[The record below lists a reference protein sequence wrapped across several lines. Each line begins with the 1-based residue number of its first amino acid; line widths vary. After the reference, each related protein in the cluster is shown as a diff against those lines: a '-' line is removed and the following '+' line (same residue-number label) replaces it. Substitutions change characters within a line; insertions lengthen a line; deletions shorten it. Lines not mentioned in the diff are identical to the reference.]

1 MEIDMQTL
9 NAQAAAVLN
18 TLTAGLEPGQ
28 VRRVG
33 ATDGPFMQVV
43 VERLNEE
50 HFSVSH
56 YYTANGDLV
65 PDPDMEFLRTP
76 AGAWACVSITQ
87 PQGYEEAIHYSDA
100 WELVVDAVALSRL
113 TAFAQLWMRNIQSQ
127 QDLSALPAPS

>member
-9 NAQAAAVLN
+9 NAQAAAVLD

-33 ATDGPFMQVV
+33 KASGPFMQVV

-65 PDPDMEFLRTP
+65 PDPDMEFLRTA

-87 PQGYEEAIHYSDA
+87 PQGYEEAIHHSDA
-100 WELVVDAVALSRL
+100 WELVVDAVALARL
-113 TAFAQLWMRNIQSQ
+113 TAFAEQWMRNIQSQ
-127 QDLSALPAPS
+127 QDLNALPAPS